1 MVEIVKMSVNLNKAL
16 LGTIGKWLPLRRH
29 PGGGVLPIRYAAVL
43 LRE

>member
-1 MVEIVKMSVNLNKAL
+1 MSVNLNKAL

-29 PGGGVLPIRYAAVL
+29 PGGVLQIKYAAVL